1 MEAKHPKHRTTS
13 EWIRTHL
20 EFIAGMAPVLSKAEI
35 DKHVEER
42 LSRAFGLI
50 RARVGMG
57 LIRYESNRGR
67 SPCYFEWLQASLKRY
82 EETKNLD
89 ALLDVAF
96 YAIAEFENPSREGT
110 YYDPIREVRNER

>member
-1 MEAKHPKHRTTS
+1 VLIVKKTS
-13 EWIRTHL
+13 DWIRSHI
-20 EFIAGMAPVLSKAEI
+20 EFVTGMSPLLTKAEI
-35 DKHVEER
+35 DNHVEAR

-50 RARVGMG
+50 RARVAMG

-67 SPCYFEWLQASLKRY
+67 SPCYFEWLQASLNRY
-82 EETKNLD
+82 EKTKNLD

-110 YYDPIREVRNER
+110 FYNTDREVRDER

>member
-1 MEAKHPKHRTTS
+1 MKLQKTS
-13 EWIRTHL
+13 DWIRTHI
-20 EFIAGMAPVLSKAEI
+20 EFVTGMASVLSKADI

-42 LSRAFGLI
+42 LSNAFNLI

-67 SPCYFEWLQASLKRY
+67 SPCYFEWLQASIKRY
-82 EETKNLD
+82 EETKNTD

-110 YYDPIREVRNER
+110 FYDPIREVRSER

>member
-1 MEAKHPKHRTTS
+1 MV
-13 EWIRTHL
+13 
-20 EFIAGMAPVLSKAEI
+20 GMARVLSKEEI

-42 LSRAFGLI
+42 LSRAFELI

-89 ALLDVAF
+89 ALLDAAF
-96 YAIAEFENPSREGT
+96 YAIAEFETPSREGT
-110 YYDPIREVRNER
+110 FYDPNREVRSER